1 MYKNFMGIF
10 INIVKSATD
19 QLNKSRNKQVCANS
33 VPDNLLI
40 LGNLNKNLNRNDV
53 GKVDYSIKVLF
64 HTI

>member
-53 GKVDYSIKVLF
+53 GKADYSIKLLF

>member
-53 GKVDYSIKVLF
+53 GKVDYSIKLLF

>member
-1 MYKNFMGIF
+1 MYKNFMEIF
-10 INIVKSATD
+10 INIVKSATE
-19 QLNKSRNKQVCANS
+19 QLNQSRNKQVCANS
-33 VPDNLLI
+33 VPDDLLI

>member
-19 QLNKSRNKQVCANS
+19 QLNKSRNKQVCASS